1 MDVNVLG
8 CSGGIGGLAR
18 TTALRVDSDILI
30 DCGTGVGELGLDDLM
45 KIDHVF
51 LTHSHLDHICLLPL
65 LIDTVCDLRGRALT
79 VYGLEETLQ
88 ILRKHVFNW
97 QIWPDFSVIP
107 DRENP
112 LLRLQP
118 LRVGELLALGR
129 RRIEVMPAHHTVPA
143 VGYCVSDAEGGCLAF
158 TGDTGECDALVDAL
172 NAMENLRYLLI
183 ETAVPN
189 EYQALAHAARHL
201 CPNLL
206 HGMLGRLA
214 KRPEVYVT
222 HLKPGYADQTL
233 RETLD
238 VAGGL
243 QPRVLVNGMRFTF

>member
-30 DCGTGVGELGLDDLM
+30 DCGTGVGELPLDELM
-45 KIDHVF
+45 QIDHVF

-79 VYGLEETLQ
+79 VYALEETLQ
-88 ILRKHVFNW
+88 ILREHVFNW
-97 QIWPDFSVIP
+97 LVWPDFGAIP
-107 DRENP
+107 DRANP
-112 LLRLQP
+112 LLLMRP
-118 LRVGELLALGR
+118 VRVGETVSLGE
-129 RRIEVMPAHHTVPA
+129 RRIQVLPAEHTVPA
-143 VGYCVSDAEGGCLAF
+143 VGYCVTGSHGGQLAF
-158 TGDTGECDALVDAL
+158 TGDTGMCEALVEAL
-172 NAMENLRYLLI
+172 NALPELRYLLI

-189 EYQALAHAARHL
+189 RYQALALAARHL

-206 HGMLGRLA
+206 HALLERLNVT
-214 KRPEVYVT
+214 PEVYVT

-233 RETLD
+233 RETLAC
-238 VAGGL
+238 AGRL
-243 QPRVLVNGMRFTF
+243 QPRVLANGMRFTL